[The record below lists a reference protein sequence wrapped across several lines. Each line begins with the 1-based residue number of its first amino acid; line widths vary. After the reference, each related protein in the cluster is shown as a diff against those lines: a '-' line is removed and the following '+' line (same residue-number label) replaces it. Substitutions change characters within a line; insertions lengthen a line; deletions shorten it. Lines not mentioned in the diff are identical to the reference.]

1 MTVEELKYFLNL
13 DFYPD
18 NAEVS
23 FIINLDS
30 QQNELQYIIAEPRI
44 ETNISGT
51 YLDIIFKPKKQD
63 YELNT
68 KNKKS
73 H

>member
-1 MTVEELKYFLNL
+1 MTAKELKHFLNL

-18 NAEVS
+18 NAEVNF
-23 FIINLDS
+23 FIHLDS
-30 QQNELQYIIAEPRI
+30 QQNELQDIIAEPQI

-63 YELNT
+63 L
-68 KNKKS
+68 
-73 H
+73 